1 MDQGEQVC
9 SATNNPSL
17 EDPVMVLHAGT
28 AAVALRRD
36 LLMQANRLICHPHEA
51 RALSTRRLYAQKWVV
66 ISGWC
71 AARSLD
77 PYLCEVSSILAFLQG
92 SLDVGRTPSTFKMYV
107 ALIRGSLQS
116 T

>member
-28 AAVALRRD
+28 AAVVLRRD

-51 RALSTRRLYAQKWVV
+51 RALSTRHLYAQKWVV

-71 AARSLD
+71 ASRSLD
-77 PYLCEVSSILAFLQG
+77 PYLCEVSSILTFLQG